1 VVNIVRA
8 DPALTGRL
16 IHAANRV
23 HAGMAKRTG
32 VLREAVLRLGFSAT
46 RQIALGFS
54 LVNDYRSGHCTAFDY
69 SSYWSDSL
77 LRGVS
82 AQAVAAR
89 AGRFDPQEAFVC
101 GLLADV
107 GRLALATAQPVGYAE
122 LLMHGVRGADLL
134 RAERERFGIDHIEL
148 SVALLENWC
157 LPDTLVR
164 TVRTF
169 HAAVHRSAD
178 KGAGGSRRSWVMV
191 LAEALAKS
199 AATSA
204 LPAWKQVALD
214 AAARLDFDSDVLNA
228 LVADT
233 AREMSEWAPLLDL
246 PVPDVAAIDY
256 REYEHPCPA
265 VADASGPLDILLLD
279 DSHDDRDLVRFTLEA
294 AGHQVHAVASGDEA
308 LAAIASR
315 VPTLMITDWE
325 MPDMDGIALCRALR
339 ATEVG
344 KALYIIMYT
353 GRSRDSELVE
363 GIEAGADDFMLKPAN
378 PDVLLAR
385 VNAGAKSAQ
394 RTGGIALAFCEARLV
409 AVDLA
414 AAAGP

>member
-1 VVNIVRA
+1 MPVV
-8 DPALTGRL
+8 
-16 IHAANRV
+16 
-23 HAGMAKRTG
+23 AG
-32 VLREAVLRLGFSAT
+32 
-46 RQIALGFS
+46 
-54 LVNDYRSGHCTAFDY
+54 
-69 SSYWSDSL
+69 
-77 LRGVS
+77 
-82 AQAVAAR
+82 
-89 AGRFDPQEAFVC
+89 
-101 GLLADV
+101 
-107 GRLALATAQPVGYAE
+107 
-122 LLMHGVRGADLL
+122 
-134 RAERERFGIDHIEL
+134 
-148 SVALLENWC
+148 
-157 LPDTLVR
+157 
-164 TVRTF
+164 
-169 HAAVHRSAD
+169 
-178 KGAGGSRRSWVMV
+178 
-191 LAEALAKS
+191 EALAQS

-265 VADASGPLDILLLD
+265 VADASGPLDILLVD

-363 GIEAGADDFMLKPAN
+363 GIEAGADDFMSKPAN

-385 VNAGAKSAQ
+385 VNAGAKSW
-394 RTGGIALAFCEARLV
+394 RDSARILRS
-409 AVDLA
+409 AS
-414 AAAGP
+414 GSG